1 MSVFIHQINFQQK
14 SNVQFKKIPKAIT
27 VLASSLL
34 IYNYVQDCLICN
46 TQWRFNDLF
55 TSAGA
60 FHYAIEM
67 SPFGIYI
74 YNRKN
79 PLLGATYG

>member
-34 IYNYVQDCLICN
+34 IYNYVQDCLFAIPSEDLIIYLQHQLVPFTMQLNCLLL
-46 TQWRFNDLF
+46 LF
-55 TSAGA
+55 TFIVARAHS
-60 FHYAIEM
+60 
-67 SPFGIYI
+67 
-74 YNRKN
+74 
-79 PLLGATYG
+79 